1 MCCRPVKKKR
11 RRRRRKGGGRRG
23 DPKPEPVEDA
33 VFLDEEPVQNVFA
46 QENVMVDRPSHNI
59 IDPLPMAHQEP
70 SGLRLADSIT
80 YSNVAEPL
88 ALADPLALVPPP
100 HENRETV
107 EVESERVNTTLLEL
121 EEEKREVVEP
131 YQPPVVEPPVPAALE
146 AKYPPREFS
155 VEKHEEYRNPTPEVK
170 RYILP
175 QKISVNV
182 YEAGRSDPLLIP
194 TNTTDTVFELRFRIF
209 EATRILPT
217 NQILVHKTRELQLQ
231 RQLGECGIEDR
242 SEIELTDHGKDIT
255 EYIIEIT
262 DAKNVRQLK
271 SDLRKLEYDLK
282 DAKKRSADKLR
293 QNEWNDASRL
303 VDSARMLEVR
313 KSKKVE
319 ELKEIHEK
327 HKNGFRQLHVK
338 IMRLFSEKRKSAAEY
353 AKLKIDLIAATQKN
367 EVLRSREIVEKLMI
381 QFIRHDGCEREL
393 MLLEAFVPDM
403 VEAAGSGARDEG
415 ETKKTPS
422 PRDFPQYAPEK
433 PQYNSGRPAPR
444 GQPLYDEDR
453 YYTPDARYRQQPA
466 YQEQPTPGRD
476 QWGDA
481 YYEPQP
487 QRQYEPAPQFI
498 SGGEG
503 DPGAY
508 YH

>member
-1 MCCRPVKKKR
+1 
-11 RRRRRKGGGRRG
+11 
-23 DPKPEPVEDA
+23 
-33 VFLDEEPVQNVFA
+33 
-46 QENVMVDRPSHNI
+46 
-59 IDPLPMAHQEP
+59 
-70 SGLRLADSIT
+70 
-80 YSNVAEPL
+80 
-88 ALADPLALVPPP
+88 
-100 HENRETV
+100 
-107 EVESERVNTTLLEL
+107 
-121 EEEKREVVEP
+121 
-131 YQPPVVEPPVPAALE
+131 
-146 AKYPPREFS
+146 
-155 VEKHEEYRNPTPEVK
+155 
-170 RYILP
+170 
-175 QKISVNV
+175 
-182 YEAGRSDPLLIP
+182 
-194 TNTTDTVFELRFRIF
+194 
-209 EATRILPT
+209 
-217 NQILVHKTRELQLQ
+217 
-231 RQLGECGIEDR
+231 
-242 SEIELTDHGKDIT
+242 
-255 EYIIEIT
+255 
-262 DAKNVRQLK
+262 
-271 SDLRKLEYDLK
+271 LK
-282 DAKKRSADKLR
+282 DVKKRSADKLR

-303 VDSARMLEVR
+303 VDSARVLEVR

-353 AKLKIDLIAATQKN
+353 AKLKIDLIAAIQKN

-403 VEAAGSGARDEG
+403 VEAAGGDARDE

-422 PRDFPQYAPEK
+422 PRDIPRYAPKK

-453 YYTPDARYRQQPA
+453 YYTPDDRYQQQPA
-466 YQEQPTPGRD
+466 YEEQPTTGPE

-487 QRQYEPAPQFI
+487 QRQYEPAPHFI